1 MPLHLLPSDHQHH
14 HHHHHPL
21 RPLTPHTKKKTYSKK
36 LDPPLPKPEG
46 SGFATRKLE
55 GSWFCWPTQRR
66 KNERERESC
75 QRRKKAETHPL
86 PIYKPTTDLETQ
98 RRSRELPERVKILR
112 RIREQEE
119 ERVERKRE
127 KRKRELKNIFFMQF
141 S

>member
-1 MPLHLLPSDHQHH
+1 MLEKEKSG
-14 HHHHHPL
+14 
-21 RPLTPHTKKKTYSKK
+21 
-36 LDPPLPKPEG
+36 DP
-46 SGFATRKLE
+46 
-55 GSWFCWPTQRR
+55 
-66 KNERERESC
+66 
-75 QRRKKAETHPL
+75 
-86 PIYKPTTDLETQ
+86 PTTDLETQ